1 MIACRR
7 GAVHDVAKLLDFGL
21 VHDHAL
27 DDAGQQLTLHGAV
40 LGSPPYISPEQARGR
55 GHVDGRSDIYSMG
68 GLAYYLVTGQ
78 SPFVRETVME
88 LLVAHMHEP
97 VPPPRQVRPEL
108 PLDLEEIILT
118 CLRKDPG
125 ERYADVAALDGALA
139 RCEAAEQWDGEQAT
153 AWWDGRRRADTSIQ
167 LAG

>member
-21 VHDHAL
+21 VHDHQL
-27 DDAGQQLTLHGAV
+27 DGGDDKLTLQGAV

-55 GHVDGRSDIYSMG
+55 GHVDGRSDIYSVG

-88 LLVAHMHEP
+88 LLAAHLHEP
-97 VPPPRQVRPEL
+97 VMPPRQIRPEL
-108 PLDLEEIILT
+108 PHDLEEVILT
-118 CLRKDPG
+118 CLRKDAA
-125 ERYADVAALDGALA
+125 ERFPSVAALDHALA
-139 RCEAAEQWDGEQAT
+139 QCESADHWDTEQAE
-153 AWWDGRRRADTSIQ
+153 AWWRGWDRDVAQ
-167 LAG
+167 MEVA